1 MGTLQNHRRR
11 FGNSVTRQVRRLD
24 RAKRERRRL
33 FPEAIYLGTLG
44 LVLVLPVVIGA
55 YLGRWLD
62 GLSTGYSIR
71 WTLSFLFL
79 GLVIGVW
86 NVWQLIHR
94 HED

>member
-11 FGNSVTRQVRRLD
+11 FGNSVTRQVRRLH
-24 RAKRERRRL
+24 RAERERRRL

-44 LVLVLPVVIGA
+44 LVFVLPVVVGA

-62 GLSTGYSIR
+62 ELSAGYSIR
-71 WTLSFLFL
+71 WTLSLLFL
-79 GLVIGVW
+79 GLVIGAW
-86 NVWQLIHR
+86 NVWQLIRR